1 MKGRGRFGLFG
12 LSVLLLMVAEIAA
25 IVWVASEIGWWT
37 VLILILTTLLGFYLL
52 QREWR
57 KAWGALADAARSGT
71 MPAGKLTDA
80 SLILV
85 GGILLVLPGLLTDVV
100 GVLLLLPFTRPF
112 VRSGLAWLFSTLVN
126 PTAVAPTVIRGEA
139 TEADTMIPGIDATT
153 GDGSTVIEGTVVDDD
168 GSQ

>member
-1 MKGRGRFGLFG
+1 MSGRARFGLLG
-12 LSVLLLMVAEIAA
+12 LGVLLLMVAEIAA
-25 IVWVASEIGWWT
+25 IVWVSSEIGWWT

-100 GVLLLLPFTRPF
+100 GVVLLLPFTRPF
-112 VRSGLAWLFSTLVN
+112 ARSAITWMFSKLVN
-126 PTAVAPTVIRGEA
+126 PVAVAPTVIRGQA
-139 TEADTMIPGIDATT
+139 TDDDTLVPGIDAEP
-153 GDGSTVIEGTVVDDD
+153 TVIEGTVVDDD
-168 GSQ
+168 Q